1 MSLLKEVKVIL
12 MPQFNIS
19 LKVKKIKIKNLKKR
33 FANRTVNLLPKVKL
47 LCK

>member
-19 LKVKKIKIKNLKKR
+19 LKVKIIKIKNSKKR
-33 FANRTVNLLPKVKL
+33 FANPMVNLLPKVKL